1 MVESWASFSLRLGCG
16 LVAGCGELNRLF
28 FGIVGLMSAFIDSA
42 IRFDFASA
50 LSTLTFTICP
60 ALTASEG
67 IFNETIRE
75 FADMYKPV
83 LVNANVD
90 EMRRTW

>member
-1 MVESWASFSLRLGCG
+1 MESMASFSLKLGCG
-16 LVAGCGELNRLF
+16 SGTGCGEMGRPF
-28 FGIVGLMSAFIDSA
+28 FGVGLMSAFIDSA

-67 IFNETIRE
+67 SLMKRFESSLI
-75 FADMYKPV
+75 
-83 LVNANVD
+83 
-90 EMRRTW
+90 

>member
-1 MVESWASFSLRLGCG
+1 MG
-16 LVAGCGELNRLF
+16 
-28 FGIVGLMSAFIDSA
+28 AFIESA

-67 IFNETIRE
+67 SLMKRFESSLMCIGAMT
-75 FADMYKPV
+75 
-83 LVNANVD
+83 
-90 EMRRTW
+90 